1 MTLTYRPATLD
12 DSYTV
17 YQIFQQSIL
26 DFSQRMGLM
35 AITGGDD
42 PGTMQTLWER
52 RRLMFEHLARTAEHF
67 WLAEN
72 DGQAIGYARSIL
84 RDGVRELTEFF
95 VLPGKQSAGVGR
107 ELLARAFPADGARHK
122 VIIATTDPRAQA
134 RYLKAGVYARF
145 PIYFFGRKP
154 EATTVPTDLT
164 FEPMTNAPESFDA
177 ARAVDVALLGH
188 RRDIDHAFLMED
200 RKGFLCRR
208 DGELVGYCYVGDRNG
223 PIALLSEGDFPAVL
237 GFAENQAAGRGDGE
251 TGFEVPLV
259 NRAAVDYLL
268 KRGYQMDS
276 FIALFMSDEPLG
288 KFENYLFPSPP
299 FFV

>member
-1 MTLTYRPATLD
+1 MPVSYRPATLD
-12 DSYTV
+12 DSHTV
-17 YQIFQQSIL
+17 YQIFQQTML
-26 DFSQRMGLM
+26 DFGQRTGVM

-42 PGTMQTLWER
+42 PVIMENLWKR
-52 RRLMFEHLARTAEHF
+52 RRPLFEHLARTAEHF

-72 DGQAIGYARSIL
+72 DGQAVGYARSIL
-84 RDGVRELTEFF
+84 RDGVRELTEYF

-107 ELLARAFPADGARHK
+107 ELLAHAFPADGAKHRSI
-122 VIIATTDPRAQA
+122 VATTDPRAQA
-134 RYLKAGVYARF
+134 RYLKAGVYPRF
-145 PIYFFGRKP
+145 PLYYFGRQP
-154 EATTVPTDLT
+154 EAVTPATDLV
-164 FEPMTNAPESFDA
+164 FEPMTDAPETFDA

-223 PIALLSEGDFPAVL
+223 PIALLNEGDFPAVL
-237 GFAENQAAGRGDGE
+237 GFAENQAARRGDGE

-259 NRAAVDYLL
+259 NKAAVDYLL

-276 FIALFMSDEPLG
+276 FFAFFMSDEPFG
-288 KFENYLFPSPP
+288 KFENYLFSSPP
-299 FFV
+299 FFM